1 MATTGVEVKR
11 TRETGVGVW
20 WWTTL
25 AWAAVM
31 KRMMVNGYHGGGS
44 EEDNRNWCWGLVVDD
59 AGVGG
64 GDGAHIDEDGAH
76 KDGG

>member
-1 MATTGVEVKR
+1 MSFNEYTSYVVPVRPRAIITDPSELMAK
-11 TRETGVGVW
+11 
-20 WWTTL
+20 L
-25 AWAAVM
+25 
-31 KRMMVNGYHGGGS
+31 S
-44 EEDNRNWCWGLVVDD
+44 DLPSLVVDD

>member
-1 MATTGVEVKR
+1 MMMMMMV
-11 TRETGVGVW
+11 
-20 WWTTL
+20 
-25 AWAAVM
+25 
-31 KRMMVNGYHGGGS
+31 MVNGYHGGGS

>member
-1 MATTGVEVKR
+1 
-11 TRETGVGVW
+11 
-20 WWTTL
+20 
-25 AWAAVM
+25 
-31 KRMMVNGYHGGGS
+31 MMMNGYHGGGS
-44 EEDNRNWCWGLVVDD
+44 EEDNRNCWGLVVDD

>member
-1 MATTGVEVKR
+1 
-11 TRETGVGVW
+11 
-20 WWTTL
+20 
-25 AWAAVM
+25 
-31 KRMMVNGYHGGGS
+31 MMMMNDNHGGGS

-76 KDGG
+76 KEESRSDAREYFWRSG